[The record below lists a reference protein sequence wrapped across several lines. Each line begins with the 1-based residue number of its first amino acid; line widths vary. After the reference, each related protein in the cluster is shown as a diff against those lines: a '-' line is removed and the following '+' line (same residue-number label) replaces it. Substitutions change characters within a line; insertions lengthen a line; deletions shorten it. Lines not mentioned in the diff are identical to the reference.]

1 MPPRR
6 RDPRFFIAVALSL
19 VAVVAIASYVDGW
32 FRDVWLYARPL
43 SDHGVSVIREPGWL
57 MIVHEF
63 GMGSLMQMN
72 PGLQAPPRFAF
83 YYEPA
88 TGLATPT
95 LDAFRP
101 TTVDLVILK
110 ANLEPAR
117 IRPGADAV
125 MLRHELVT
133 AVAVLAAGLAWLSY
147 RRALLKRRA
156 ADQRCVHCGYDLR
169 GQGDDK
175 NACPEC
181 GGDGPRRASPPA
193 ARPHA

>member
-6 RDPRFFIAVALSL
+6 RDPRFLIAVVLSL
-19 VAVVAIASYVDGW
+19 AAIVAIASYVDGW
-32 FRDVWLYARPL
+32 FREVWLYARPL
-43 SDHGVSVIREPGWL
+43 NNHGVSLIREPGWV

-88 TGLATPT
+88 IGLATPT

-117 IRPGADAV
+117 TRPGADAL

-133 AVAVLAAGLAWLSY
+133 GLALAAAALAWWLY
-147 RRALLKRRA
+147 RRSLLRRRA
-156 ADQRCVHCGYDLR
+156 AEHRCVHCGYDLR
-169 GQGDDK
+169 GQEDVEDT
-175 NACPEC
+175 CPEC
-181 GGDGPRRASPPA
+181 GVSSLGP
-193 ARPHA
+193 